1 MTFGSR
7 QPCKLCF
14 QGDGQMATHHAEAGL
29 PNAVDP
35 AAWGGGMHQGG
46 AHNGTAVDGAAA
58 DGSGDHAQCKSEP
71 CRRMITEAT
80 AVDFIQGIQEKK
92 LKRYEH
98 GEAYIALQHRAKA
111 AERLTAL
118 LDSWQN

>member
-14 QGDGQMATHHAEAGL
+14 QGDGQMATHHAETGL

-58 DGSGDHAQCKSEP
+58 GTSNLHTLPNIPTLPQ
-71 CRRMITEAT
+71 
-80 AVDFIQGIQEKK
+80 
-92 LKRYEH
+92 
-98 GEAYIALQHRAKA
+98 
-111 AERLTAL
+111 
-118 LDSWQN
+118 LDQP